1 MACGA
6 TLSLKRSL
14 EFDPVHSPGHGHS
27 PKRRR
32 CMPITMA
39 QASPPAKMVQPSPFT
54 DATPKLSSEQIAAQI
69 SAEIKRMQ
77 RRKQLQYPGQVLS
90 PSGSQSPPPQCST
103 STQDATSDCRAS
115 SPSAFFNALSPSK
128 KDIPLFTFKQV
139 SLVCE
144 RMMRERE
151 EHIRQQYDQVLS
163 CKLAEQYEAFLKFNH
178 DQLSRRFKEAAASY
192 VS

>member
-14 EFDPVHSPGHGHS
+14 EFDPLHSPAHSHS

-32 CMPITMA
+32 CMPMTM
-39 QASPPAKMVQPSPFT
+39 SPSVPPAKNQIPSPFT
-54 DATPKLSSEQIAAQI
+54 EATPKLSGEHIAAHI
-69 SAEIKRMQ
+69 SAEIKRMH
-77 RRKQLQYPGQVLS
+77 RRKQLQFPGQYPS
-90 PSGSQSPPPQCST
+90 PSSSPPPQCSSSSHEAMSDNR
-103 STQDATSDCRAS
+103 ST
-115 SPSAFFNALSPSK
+115 SPSSFFNALSPSK
-128 KDIPLFTFKQV
+128 KEVPLFTFKQV

-144 RMMRERE
+144 RMIRERE
-151 EHIRQQYDQVLS
+151 DHIKQQYDQVLT

-178 DQLSRRFKEAAASY
+178 DQLHRRFNEAAASY